1 MGEGEPGHR
10 DGSSLA
16 PELKGQIQGER
27 NFTPAQCHCV
37 SQGREGGKRGWK
49 SQFRQPAGCVDLR
62 EVLPSLKPQFPH
74 MTKSR
79 EGMEL
84 MCRFKGNVC
93 KILSMSPRTW
103 QVPRNV
109 SDCHRACPRVSL
121 NSGGLSW
128 RHPWS
133 QGRLIRGRMV

>member
-1 MGEGEPGHR
+1 MRGVSHQLSVAVLLRAE
-10 DGSSLA
+10 S
-16 PELKGQIQGER
+16 ELMPQIE
-27 NFTPAQCHCV
+27 
-37 SQGREGGKRGWK
+37 SEGGKQGWK

-84 MCRFKGNVC
+84 MCRFSENVC
-93 KILSMSPRTW
+93 KILCMSSHTW

-109 SDCHRACPRVSL
+109 SDCHRAWP
-121 NSGGLSW
+121 
-128 RHPWS
+128 
-133 QGRLIRGRMV
+133 